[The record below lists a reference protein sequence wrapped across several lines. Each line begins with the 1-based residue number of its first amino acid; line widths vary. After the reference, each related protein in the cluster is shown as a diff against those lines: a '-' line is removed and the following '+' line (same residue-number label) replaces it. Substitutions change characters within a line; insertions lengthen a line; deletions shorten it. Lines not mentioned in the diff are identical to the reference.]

1 MTHSIIQSSPKR
13 GSIAVHAIGLVV
25 SIIVCFSAGFLGSM
39 ATNGSVDNWYVEINK
54 PEWNPP
60 NWIFAPVWS
69 TLFLMM
75 AVAVWLVWKQAGFG
89 KSRFALGA
97 FAAQLVLNALWS
109 VVFFGMK
116 ETGWAC
122 VEIAMLWAAIVV
134 TTCQFYRHSKLAA
147 GLMIPYLMWVSFASF
162 LNFTIW
168 QMN

>member
-13 GSIAVHAIGLVV
+13 GSIVVHAIGLVV
-25 SIIVCFSAGFLGSM
+25 SIVVCFSAGFLGSM

-97 FAAQLVLNALWS
+97 FAVQLVLNALWS

-134 TTCQFYRHSKLAA
+134 TTCLFYRHSKLAA

>member
-1 MTHSIIQSSPKR
+1 
-13 GSIAVHAIGLVV
+13 
-25 SIIVCFSAGFLGSM
+25 
-39 ATNGSVDNWYVEINK
+39 
-54 PEWNPP
+54 
-60 NWIFAPVWS
+60 
-69 TLFLMM
+69 MM

-134 TTCQFYRHSKLAA
+134 TTCLFYRHSKLAA